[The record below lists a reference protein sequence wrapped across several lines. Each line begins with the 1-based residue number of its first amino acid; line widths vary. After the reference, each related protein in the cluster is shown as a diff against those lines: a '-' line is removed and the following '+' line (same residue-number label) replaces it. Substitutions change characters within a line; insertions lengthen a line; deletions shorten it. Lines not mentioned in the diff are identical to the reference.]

1 MPECHG
7 KLRAKHERWWRRMA
21 VQSKPAFKISG
32 LYVRD
37 SERAGDQGV
46 VMTECACIIQSRNT
60 ASPLMNIG
68 LFCITPG
75 PAFSPAC
82 VEKRGRGIK
91 SACTATCKPWNISH
105 WC

>member
-7 KLRAKHERWWRRMA
+7 KLRAKHEKVVA
-21 VQSKPAFKISG
+21 SDGGSIETSLKIPG

-37 SERAGDQGV
+37 SERARDQGV
-46 VMTECACIIQSRNT
+46 VMTKCACIIQSRNT
-60 ASPLMNIG
+60 TSPLMNIG

-75 PAFSPAC
+75 PAFSLAC

-91 SACTATCKPWNISH
+91 SACTATRKPWNISH